1 MDRAYIYILTNDNH
15 SVLYVG
21 VTTNLHERI
30 LQHRRLEVGFTS
42 RYNLTKLIYV
52 EQHSDVRSAIE
63 REKQLKSWSR
73 RRKEELIATS
83 NPTWQEIMPM
93 E

>member
-42 RYNLTKLIYV
+42 RYNLAKLIYV

>member
-1 MDRAYIYILTNDNH
+1 MNSNYIYILTNVNN

-21 VTTNLHERI
+21 VTSDLHQRI
-30 LQHRRLEVGFTS
+30 AQHRRGESSFTA

-52 EQHSDVRSAIE
+52 EQHSDIRSAIE
-63 REKQLKSWSR
+63 REKQIKSWSR
-73 RRKEELIATS
+73 RRKEELIAES
-83 NPTWQEIMPM
+83 NPTWAELMPA